1 MGFPSPNAASASG
14 SLPIGSSMWVSK
26 GMDPLITCSDG
37 SVWLRSGL
45 AVAPTQFPEAAK
57 LRHLQIF
64 GAPCTLGPGF
74 SPTAVSVATD
84 GAGNFIAVGAGNTNV
99 YVSTDGGDNWTA
111 YAANLP
117 AGTPCS
123 CAYGNGN
130 WVLVGCTTSSIFT
143 SYRSGSPAGA
153 FTSGSSVA
161 TTATASDSARVV
173 YAGGANFFIAANGT
187 NIACGAIS
195 SNSGVSFTA
204 KSLSAAINAGTTF
217 PHIASDGAGKLM
229 IVARL
234 NGGDFINYS
243 TDYGVTWA
251 SAAYSGA
258 SLSGCLGAAYFNSQ
272 MWFLL
277 NAGGSGTLAYSTNG
291 SSISGTVAIPAGN
304 FSAVGALLSAGILY
318 VIAGKL
324 TFPLTHAGRLMAG
337 AWQYDG
343 TNFTTRQFS
352 AAITFNG
359 SYAGFCG
366 DSSGRFVAVS
376 SGSAYAGYGS
386 LTSPSAIGSPYEAI
400 ASNDATSYANLYYKV
415 KE

>member
-64 GAPCTLGPGF
+64 GAPSTLGPTLNLK
-74 SPTAVSVATD
+74 PVSIATD
-84 GAGNFIAVGAGNTNV
+84 GAGNFIAVASNDTQV
-99 YVSTDGGDNWTA
+99 YVSTDGGDTWTA

-117 AGTPCS
+117 VGSPCS

-130 WVLVGCTTSSIFT
+130 WVLVGCGTSSIYT

-153 FTSGSSVA
+153 FTAGSTVA
-161 TTATASDSARVV
+161 TTSTVSDSAKVV

-187 NIACGAIS
+187 NAACGAIS
-195 SNSGVSFTA
+195 SNSGASFTA
-204 KSLSAAINAGTTF
+204 KSLSAAVNAGTAF

-229 IVARL
+229 VVARL
-234 NGGDFINYS
+234 NSGDFINYS

-251 SAAYSGA
+251 SAAYSGT
-258 SLSGCLGAAYFNSQ
+258 SLAACSGAAYFNSQ
-272 MWFLL
+272 MWFLT
-277 NAGGSGTLAYSTNG
+277 ADGKLAYSTNG
-291 SSISGTVAIPAGN
+291 SSISGTVAIPVGD
-304 FSAVGALLSAGILY
+304 FSAVGILNSAGLLC

-324 TFPLTHAGRLMAG
+324 TFPLTHGTSLMTG

-343 TNFTTRQFS
+343 TNFTTCQFS
-352 AAITFNG
+352 AAMTFSG
-359 SYAGFCG
+359 SYGGFSG

-376 SGSAYAGYGS
+376 SGSAYAGYGN
-386 LTSPSAIGSPYEAI
+386 LTSPSAIGSPSEALI
-400 ASNDATSYANLYYKV
+400 GNGSAVYANLYYKV